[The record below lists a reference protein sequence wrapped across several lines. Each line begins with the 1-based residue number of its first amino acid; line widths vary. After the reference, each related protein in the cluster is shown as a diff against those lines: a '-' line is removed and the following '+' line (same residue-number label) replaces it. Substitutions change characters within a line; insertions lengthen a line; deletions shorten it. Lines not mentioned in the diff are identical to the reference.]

1 MRKLSHPDHL
11 AEWKRIILEERPS
24 YDKVIAV
31 SAGTCGRARG
41 SLQILAA
48 LKQEIER
55 RQLSDTI
62 GIEATGCHGFC
73 EMEPNIIISPEG
85 LFYKKLEAEDIPAI
99 VEKTVLKNKLIPSLV
114 YEDPATGRKYP
125 RQREIP
131 FYQKQMRLLT
141 ENNVRI
147 NPERIEDYILL
158 DGYQALAKA
167 LFDMTSESVI
177 AEVKASGLRG
187 REDAGFLTG
196 KKWELCRHA
205 HGHPKII
212 VCDADEGDPGAHM
225 SRALLEANP
234 HCLIEGMIIG
244 AYAIG
249 ASEGFI
255 CLRTE
260 HPLAVKHVTLALE
273 QARKHGLLGAAIF
286 GSEFHFEIQ
295 VAHIAGAFVS
305 GDETSLIAAI
315 EGKKAF
321 PRQQPPLPVQHGLWG
336 KPTTIHGVETWANV
350 PVILNKGADWFAK
363 IGTDKSPGTKIFN
376 LGGRINN
383 TGLAEVPL
391 GTKLRKIIFDIGG
404 GIKNKRAL
412 KAVQPGGPRGGYIPA
427 GKMDIPVD
435 DDSLS
440 QAGSILGSGS
450 MIVMD
455 EDTCMVDAARHALM
469 SSSEES
475 CGKCVPCRIGTRQM
489 LEILN
494 RICLGQ
500 GEASDITFLEEL
512 AAVMKEASLCG
523 LGRTAADPVVTT
535 LRYFKGEYDAHIRD
549 KRCPA
554 LVCQGLNRG
563 KNQDK
568 NSRKP
573 GIGRKTI

>member
-99 VEKTVLKNKLIPSLV
+99 VEKTILKNKLIPSLV
-114 YEDPATGRKYP
+114 YEDPVTGRKYP

-147 NPERIEDYILL
+147 NPERVEDYILVN
-158 DGYQALAKA
+158 GYQALAKA

-177 AEVKASGLRG
+177 AEVRASGLRG

-196 KKWELCRHA
+196 KKWELCRQA

-212 VCDADEGDPGAHM
+212 VCDADEGDPDAHI
-225 SRALLEANP
+225 SRGLLEANP

-295 VAHIAGAFVS
+295 VVQIAGAFVS

-321 PRQQPPLPVQHGLWG
+321 PRQQPPLPAQHGLWG
-336 KPTTIHGVETWANV
+336 KPTTIHNVETWANV

-391 GTKLRKIIFDIGG
+391 GTRLRKIIFDIGG

-412 KAVQPGGPRGGYIPA
+412 KAVQTGGPCGGCTPA

-435 DDSLS
+435 YDALY

-475 CGKCVPCRIGTRQM
+475 CGKCVPCRVGTRQM

-512 AAVMKEASLCG
+512 AAVMKEASLCE
-523 LGRTAADPVVTT
+523 LGRTAANPVVTT
-535 LRYFKGEYDAHIRD
+535 LRYFKDEYDAHIRD
-549 KRCPA
+549 KCCPA
-554 LVCQGLNRG
+554 LVCQGLNRE

-573 GIGRKTI
+573 GTGRKTI